1 MRNPEVKIKA
11 LGVASVFVLLAVV
24 SAYGQ
29 TTVRAN
35 IPFAFAAAGK
45 TLPAGQYDFV
55 RDTSDEVIKV
65 AGPVKGPT
73 VQAMVITR
81 LAGGMHTTPQD
92 AHIVFDKVGEKY
104 FLSEVWI
111 PGVDGFLL
119 HTTKEKHEHRIQDVS
134 VR

>member
-1 MRNPEVKIKA
+1 MRNSEVKIKV
-11 LGVASVFVLLAVV
+11 LGVACVFVLLAVV

-29 TTVRAN
+29 TTASAK

-45 TLPAGQYDFV
+45 TLPAGQYNFIPDNN
-55 RDTSDEVIKV
+55 DQAIKV
-65 AGPVKGPT
+65 EGPKGAG
-73 VQAMVITR
+73 VIVVVFTR

-104 FLSEVWI
+104 FLSEIWI

-119 HTTKEKHEHRIQDVS
+119 YSTKEKHEHRILDVS
-134 VR
+134 AR

>member
-1 MRNPEVKIKA
+1 MRNPEVRIKA
-11 LGVASVFVLLAVV
+11 LGVASVFVLLTVV

-29 TTVRAN
+29 TTVSSN
-35 IPFAFAAAGK
+35 IPFAFTAAGK
-45 TLPAGQYDFV
+45 ALPAGQYNFV
-55 RDTSDEVIKV
+55 RDNNDEVIRV
-65 AGPVKGPT
+65 AGPVKGPS
-73 VQAMVITR
+73 VMAVVITR

-119 HTTKEKHEHRIQDVS
+119 HITKEKHEHRIQDVS